1 MNRAKLFLLFV
12 AISAISWCVV
22 VPMFVLLFSWTEYV
36 SGINWLYLPHGLRM
50 MLVLLFGVAGA
61 FGFTIGAQLLRWVD
75 LDGITAN
82 PLIDLPVMFVPAIAA
97 YGAALLTLRE
107 WPGKGLLPRIG
118 QGIPAIDG
126 RRLILLA
133 FVSAILNSAG
143 HTAVHAIYGI
153 EQQLIDDDFLI
164 MFIGDFFGALLL
176 LYAVKRLIV
185 FIENR
190 KERTRPL

>member
-12 AISAISWCVV
+12 AISALAWCVV
-22 VPMFVLLFSWTEYV
+22 VPLFVLLFSWTEYV

-61 FGFTIGAQLLRWVD
+61 CGFTIGAQLLRWAD
-75 LDGITAN
+75 LDGITPN
-82 PLIDLPVMFVPAIAA
+82 PLIDFPVIFVPAIAA
-97 YGAALLTLRE
+97 YGAALLTIRA
-107 WPGKGLLPRIG
+107 WPGRALLLRVG

-126 RRLILLA
+126 RRLVLLA

-143 HTAVHAIYGI
+143 HAAVRVIYGK
-153 EQQLIDDDFLI
+153 EHQSIDDQFLI

-176 LYAVKRLIV
+176 LYALKRLIV
-185 FIENR
+185 FVENR
-190 KERTRPL
+190 KERKGSL